1 MSRRRRSRR
10 SGPASC
16 TWSRTK
22 RHWSRSADASAGWK
36 TPRDGVH
43 KFDTGASDGYS
54 GRRVLMDER
63 DVVRDLVAKLI
74 EAVEASLDSSP
85 AVREALDE
93 LVRNGFEPRLIL
105 LADASA
111 RSADT
116 EEEAAADDAPEASDG
131 DHGADAD
138 EDLEEARDL
147 QYELTKL
154 DRDFLR
160 TVRIRPESG

>member
-1 MSRRRRSRR
+1 
-10 SGPASC
+10 
-16 TWSRTK
+16 
-22 RHWSRSADASAGWK
+22 
-36 TPRDGVH
+36 
-43 KFDTGASDGYS
+43 TGASDRYS
-54 GRRVLMDER
+54 VRRVLMDER

-105 LADASA
+105 LADAGS
-111 RSADT
+111 RSADGD
-116 EEEAAADDAPEASDG
+116 EESATGEAREASDG
-131 DHGADAD
+131 HRVADAEEAVD
-138 EDLEEARDL
+138 EDREEERDL